1 MLTNLYKAFDCIP
14 LDLLIV
20 KLYVYALSSDSLGY
34 IYSYLKDRKH
44 CVQINN
50 KESKFD
56 TIIFSVLEGSKFGPI
71 LFNVFFCL
79 NKFSLS
85 LTSVLA
91 IIGRISG
98 NQFKCN
104 YLRNQKFF
112 LTFSLHSGNL
122 HQFLK
127 N

>member
-1 MLTNLYKAFDCIP
+1 MLTKFYKAFDCIP

-20 KLYVYALSSDSLGY
+20 KLFVYGLSSASLGY
-34 IYSYLKDRKH
+34 IYSYLKGRKH

-56 TIIFSVLEGSKFGPI
+56 TIIFSVLQGSNFGPI
-71 LFNVFFCL
+71 LLNIFFYL
-79 NKFSLS
+79 NIFSLP
-85 LTSVLA
+85 LTSILV

-112 LTFSLHSGNL
+112 LTFTLHFGNL

-127 N
+127 S